1 MEERKLELMRRLS
14 ELGIQKDP
22 QWLDRLDEPAPLW
35 VVLELMVKLVEQKD
49 SPHQP
54 FD

>member
-1 MEERKLELMRRLS
+1 MEERKLELVRKLS
-14 ELGIQKDP
+14 QIGIQKDP
-22 QWLDRLDEPAPLW
+22 QWVDRLDEPAPLW
-35 VVLELMVKLVEQKD
+35 VVLELIVEMMERRD

>member
-1 MEERKLELMRRLS
+1 MEDRKQEILRKLSRF
-14 ELGIQKDP
+14 GIEKKP

-35 VVLELMVKLVEQKD
+35 VVLELMIELLEQRE